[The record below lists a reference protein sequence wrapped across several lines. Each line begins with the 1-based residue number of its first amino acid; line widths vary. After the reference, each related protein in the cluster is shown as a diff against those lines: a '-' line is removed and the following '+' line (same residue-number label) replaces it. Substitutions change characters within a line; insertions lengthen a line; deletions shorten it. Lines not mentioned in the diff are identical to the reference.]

1 MRRGLRLQLAAFLMS
16 SALGVPA
23 AYAQPAREAVRLAA
37 SAVSLD
43 DAASFAP
50 VAAAIGDARIVML
63 GEPWHG
69 DGGAMYERGRL
80 VRYLHER
87 HGFDVLV
94 FEADFYALHR
104 GWETVYAG
112 APPSAIAADNLYP
125 FWGRTAA
132 MQALWEYVDTQ
143 ARTDRPLV
151 IAGIDTKVMGALTRS
166 ALPSDLRAELSPVV
180 GPDRAAAAANS
191 LDLLLTPR
199 AGETVSEEE
208 FADLRTAVEQLE
220 TALRS
225 GEARHGFWA
234 QMAQSL
240 RRQLSGEARDPG
252 MAENLIWLATR
263 LYPDRKII
271 VWAHNNHILTDKW
284 TLYDAEGP
292 EIAAVI
298 GQESAR
304 SIGRRTY
311 LGEAVRHYFGDR
323 AVYALA
329 MISGRGRY
337 SDDIAPA
344 LQGRASDFTRT
355 ASLPEITA
363 GTLESSLSARGYRLA
378 FLPLSNRQTA
388 PVLSRVLDY
397 SQVPPLPLNLG
408 QGYDGLIYL
417 DQTYGLEDR
426 GVGSAPGASGL

>member
-1 MRRGLRLQLAAFLMS
+1 MRRGLGLQLAALLMFS
-16 SALGVPA
+16 GLGVHA
-23 AYAQPAREAVRLAA
+23 AYAQPATEAVRLAA

-43 DAASFAP
+43 DETTFAP

-80 VRYLHER
+80 VRYLHEH

-104 GWETVYAG
+104 GWETVSPST
-112 APPSAIAADNLYP
+112 PPSAMAADNLYP
-125 FWGRTAA
+125 FWGSTSA
-132 MQALWEYVDTQ
+132 MRDLWAYIDAQAQ
-143 ARTDRPLV
+143 TDLPLA
-151 IAGIDTKVMGALTRS
+151 IAGVDTKVMGALTRS
-166 ALPSDLRAELSPVV
+166 GLPADLQAEMSPVV
-180 GPDRAAAAANS
+180 GADRAAAAAHS

-208 FADLRTAVEQLE
+208 FAELLAAVEQLE
-220 TALRS
+220 ATLRAS
-225 GEARHGFWA
+225 EARHGFWA

-240 RRQLSGEARDPG
+240 RRQLSGETRDPG

-284 TLYDAEGP
+284 TLYDAQGP
-292 EIAAVI
+292 EVAAAI

-329 MISGRGRY
+329 MIAGTGRY
-337 SDDIAPA
+337 SVDIAPA
-344 LQGRASDFTRT
+344 LNGRPSDFTRT
-355 ASLPEITA
+355 TLLPEA
-363 GTLESSLSARGYRLA
+363 GEDTLESSLSARGYRLA
-378 FLPLSNRQTA
+378 FMPLSSRQTA

-397 SQVPPLPLNLG
+397 SQLPPLPLDLG

-417 DQTYGLEDR
+417 DQTYGLED
-426 GVGSAPGASGL
+426 

>member
-1 MRRGLRLQLAAFLMS
+1 MHARFGLQLVTLLMFA
-16 SALGVPA
+16 ALGVGTA
-23 AYAQPAREAVRLAA
+23 CAQPASNAADLAA

-43 DAASFAP
+43 DETTFAP

-69 DGGAMYERGRL
+69 DGGAMHERGRL

-104 GWETVYAG
+104 GWEGVSANV
-112 APPSAIAADNLYP
+112 PPSAMAAENLYP
-125 FWGRTAA
+125 FWGRTSA
-132 MQALWEYVDTQ
+132 MRDLWAYIDAQAQ
-143 ARTDRPLV
+143 TDRPIA
-151 IAGIDTKVMGALTRS
+151 IAGIDTKVIGALTRS
-166 ALPSDLRAELSPVV
+166 ALPGDLEAELSLVV

-191 LDLLLTPR
+191 LDRLLSPR
-199 AGETVSEEE
+199 SGESVSEEE
-208 FADLRTAVEQLE
+208 FADLLGAVEQLE
-220 TALRS
+220 ATLRAS
-225 GEARHGFWA
+225 EARHGFWA

-263 LYPDRKII
+263 QYPDRKII
-271 VWAHNNHILTDKW
+271 VWAHNNHVMTDKW
-284 TLYDAEGP
+284 MLYDAEGP
-292 EIAAVI
+292 QVEAVI

-329 MISGRGRY
+329 MISGTGRF
-337 SDDIAPA
+337 SVDIAPA
-344 LQGRASDFTRT
+344 LQGRPFDFTRT
-355 ASLPEITA
+355 AMLPEA
-363 GTLESSLSARGYRLA
+363 GPDTLESALSARGYRFA
-378 FLPLSNRQTA
+378 FLPLSDRPTA
-388 PVLSRVLDY
+388 PVLSRVIDY
-397 SQVPPLPLNLG
+397 SQIPPLPLNLG
-408 QGYDGLIYL
+408 QGFDGLIYL
-417 DQTYGLEDR
+417 NQTYGLEDR
-426 GVGSAPGASGL
+426 GTGPD